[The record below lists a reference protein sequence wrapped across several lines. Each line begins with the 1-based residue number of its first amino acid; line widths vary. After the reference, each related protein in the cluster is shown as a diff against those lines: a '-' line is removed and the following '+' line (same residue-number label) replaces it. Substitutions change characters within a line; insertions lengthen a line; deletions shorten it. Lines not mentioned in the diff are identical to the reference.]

1 MGIFILVG
9 VQNPR
14 FLRMSY
20 VKAPKCYETPSFAEC
35 VFEETNFLGGGL
47 SKAEGG
53 QGLPTASHEECS
65 LECQQRSKCT
75 HWEGHGYI

>member
-1 MGIFILVG
+1 MDILVEG
-9 VQNPR
+9 PKSQISGDEELKVVYNPII
-14 FLRMSY
+14 S
-20 VKAPKCYETPSFAEC
+20 EC

-75 HWEGHGYI
+75 HWEGSNGPSSCA